1 MPEKDREAKGDRML
15 WEDTTLSRH
24 SEIERNCEIGPATA
38 FGGEVGGPWRS
49 NVADMGCG
57 VQSPKRLQ
65 ATDRSVAPPVP
76 SVTTQVIPENFCGR
90 TGAMTW
96 TGLNVDTLR
105 PAQDCVKILTTE

>member
-1 MPEKDREAKGDRML
+1 ML

-49 NVADMGCG
+49 KVAVMGCG
-57 VQSPKRLQ
+57 CSRPNACKRLIEVSLPLCLPLRL
-65 ATDRSVAPPVP
+65 RSSRCV
-76 SVTTQVIPENFCGR
+76 R